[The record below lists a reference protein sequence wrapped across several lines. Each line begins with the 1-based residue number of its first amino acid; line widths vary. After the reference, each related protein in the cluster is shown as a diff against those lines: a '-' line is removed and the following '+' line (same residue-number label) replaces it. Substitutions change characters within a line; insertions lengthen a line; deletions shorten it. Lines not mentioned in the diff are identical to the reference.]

1 MSTVDPIKLE
11 YGSGTMYAGFPSSPG
26 FGVGGP
32 SYSNFL
38 ASPVSQSTRNDGFR
52 PTVAHH

>member
-1 MSTVDPIKLE
+1 MEGNFLLDPAVDSKTLE
-11 YGSGTMYAGFPSSPG
+11 YGPGTNYAGFPSSLC

-38 ASPVSQSTRNDGFR
+38 AS
-52 PTVAHH
+52 TVLPP